1 MTVQEIWNDALV
13 NIESVM
19 GELNFK
25 TWILP
30 LEPYSIDGDNFVLVT
45 QSDFSRNYLTN
56 YKLLLKNAISDAAAK
71 DLSPLFKLKNEI
83 REYEEKGKTFMPK
96 NSTYMDSQLLDKYVF
111 SNFITGSSNQFAR
124 AAAEAV
130 VDNPG
135 TTYNPLFFYGES
147 GIGKTHLMH
156 AIGNAIAEEFP
167 DKKILYVQSET
178 FTNEM
183 ISAIKTAKSKEFR
196 EKYRNLDVL
205 LIDDIQFITGKEG
218 TQEEFFY
225 TFEKLYSAN
234 KQIVITSDVPPEK
247 MSRLEERLK
256 TRFQQGLMA
265 DMQTPDYETRVAIL
279 EQNSLKSEYN
289 ISKDVIEFIAKNIS
303 SNVRNLQGALNKT
316 VAHARV
322 FGDDITIDLAKK
334 ALKDMIDENNVNDI
348 TIPSIIDTVAR
359 YYNITTK
366 DIISPTRKSNI
377 AFPRQIAMY
386 ICRIK
391 TSYSLPV
398 IGKYFADRDHTT
410 VLYAVDKVAEKI
422 KTDKEVENN
431 VNELLD
437 KLSY

>member
-83 REYEEKGKTFMPK
+83 REYEEKGRTFMPK
-96 NSTYMDSQLLDKYVF
+96 NNTYMDSQLLDKYVF

-422 KTDKEVENN
+422 KNDKEIENN

>member
-1 MTVQEIWNDALV
+1 MTVQDIWKDAIL
-13 NIESVM
+13 NIEGVM

-30 LEPYSIDGDNFVLVT
+30 LEPYMIDGDNFILIT
-45 QSDFSRNYLTN
+45 QSDFSRNYLAN
-56 YKLLLKNAISDAAAK
+56 YKLLLKNAISDAAAM
-71 DLSPLFKLKNEI
+71 DLIPLFKLKNEI
-83 REYEEKGKTFMPK
+83 KEYQESDNLTFPIYDM
-96 NSTYMDSQLLDKYVF
+96 YVESQLQDKFVF
-111 SNFITGSSNQFAR
+111 SNFVTGSSNQFAR

-135 TTYNPLFFYGES
+135 YTYNPLFLYGES

-156 AIGNAIAEEFP
+156 AIGNAIADEFP
-167 DKKILYVQSET
+167 DKKILYVQSES

-183 ISAIKTAKSKEFR
+183 INAIKTAKSKEFR

-225 TFEKLYSAN
+225 TFEKLYSSN
-234 KQIVITSDVPPEK
+234 KQIVITSDVIPSK
-247 MSRLEERLK
+247 MARLEERLK

-289 ISKDVIEFIAKNIS
+289 ISKNVIEFIAKNIS

-322 FGDDITIDLAKK
+322 FGEDISIDLAKK
-334 ALKDMIDENNVNDI
+334 ALKDMIDETATNDI
-348 TIPSIIDTVAR
+348 SIPSIIETVAK

-386 ICRIK
+386 ISRVK
-391 TSYSLPV
+391 TNSSLPT

-410 VLYAVDKVAEKI
+410 VLYACDKVAEKI
-422 KTDKEVENN
+422 KTDKELENDIN
-431 VNELLD
+431 TLLD

>member
-1 MTVQEIWNDALV
+1 MTVQEIWNDALT

-30 LEPYSIDGDNFVLVT
+30 LEPYTIEGDNFVLIA
-45 QSDFSRNYLTN
+45 QSDFSKNYLAN

-83 REYEEKGKTFMPK
+83 GEYDENGKHEDFRS
-96 NSTYMDSQLLDKYVF
+96 NNYADSQLLDKYVF
-111 SNFITGSSNQFAR
+111 SNFVTGSSNQFAR

-135 TTYNPLFFYGES
+135 TTYNPLFLYGES

-156 AIGNAIAEEFP
+156 AIGNAISQKYP

-183 ISAIKTAKSKEFR
+183 IFAIKSAKSKEFR

-225 TFEKLYSAN
+225 TFEKLYYSN
-234 KQIVITSDVPPEK
+234 KQIVITSDVPPDK
-247 MSRLEERLK
+247 MTRLEERLK

-289 ISKDVIEFIAKNIS
+289 ISKEVIEFIAKNIS
-303 SNVRNLQGALNKT
+303 SNIRNLQGALNKT

-322 FGDDITIDLAKK
+322 FGEDITIDLAKK
-334 ALKDMIDENNVNDI
+334 ALKDMIDESNANDI
-348 TIPSIIDTVAR
+348 TIPSIIDTVAK

-366 DIISPTRKSNI
+366 DIISPTRKSAI
-377 AFPRQIAMY
+377 AFLRQIAMY

-391 TSYSLPV
+391 TPFSLPV

-410 VLYAVDKVAEKI
+410 VLYACDKIAKKI
-422 KTDKEVENN
+422 KTDKNVEKE
-431 VNELLD
+431 VNELIE
-437 KLSY
+437 KLNY